1 MKRSSGASK
10 VAHIKSG
17 AVQKKQLGGST
28 NQKVVPHKDGKY
40 AMKEIQKKSEEAK
53 VSKKNRNDVMQK
65 AKLGTEKEQNFKKIQ
80 EAIKPRNNEIIYQ
93 TKKKVEYLDNYQYHE
108 TKDIKNLDPS
118 KVSVV
123 RHRRKGDIGGTY
135 EETTFQQRTMTN
147 PGKGSKLYSSQT
159 TKTTTTTTTRR
170 SEPVGPKLNK
180 PAQRTNTASRSLPS
194 ASQEYRKEVKKF
206 SSYSNLRGAG
216 KNQAKPAEPNRNR
229 AAATKTTTKT
239 TIKTTTKT
247 TKTASSSNRAQS
259 AGRGRRH

>member
-1 MKRSSGASK
+1 MPW
-10 VAHIKSG
+10 
-17 AVQKKQLGGST
+17 KK
-28 NQKVVPHKDGKY
+28 Y
-40 AMKEIQKKSEEAK
+40 KKSPRKQEYQ
-53 VSKKNRNDVMQK
+53 KKNRNDVIQK
-65 AKLGTEKEQNFKKIQ
+65 AKLGSEKEQNFKKIQ

-93 TKKKVEYLDNYQYHE
+93 TKKKVEYLDNYQFHE

-159 TKTTTTTTTRR
+159 TKTTTTTTRR

-180 PAQRTNTASRSLPS
+180 PAQRTDTASRSLPS

-259 AGRGRRH
+259 AGRGRKH